1 VMGTFV
7 VDVSQFPVV
16 LGRIDG
22 LLTDAEMR
30 ELWDQLDVLL
40 LGKRYG
46 IVMDLRTATALP
58 ASQRAECAKRWRDN
72 RKRAE
77 RACAVAALVIS
88 SELWR
93 GVFTA
98 VSWVVAPPHPVAFV
112 ANLSDGVECVRSALD
127 EPRT

>member
-1 VMGTFV
+1 MGTFV

-16 LGRIDG
+16 HARIDG

-46 IVMDLRTATALP
+46 IVVDLRTATALP
-58 ASQRAECAKRWRDN
+58 ASQRAECAKRWSDN

-77 RACAVAALVIS
+77 RACAVAAIVIN

-98 VSWVVAPPHPVAFV
+98 LNWVVAPPHPVAFV
-112 ANLSDGVECVRSALD
+112 ANLSEGVKCVQSSLD
-127 EPRT
+127 EART